1 MLSPWWAVGPH
12 CDADGVNS
20 ENQWEAEPSPG
31 PEATDDTS
39 RHPGRPELEA
49 TRLPVGRLAHD
60 VRREKRGIVMDHQD
74 GVVWL
79 RPEGG
84 GTEWTARPRDV
95 RPLNV
100 REQAEALMWA
110 RVASANARS
119 RGEVL

>member
-1 MLSPWWAVGPH
+1 M
-12 CDADGVNS
+12 NS
-20 ENQWEAEPSPG
+20 EKQWEAAPSPG
-31 PEATDDTS
+31 SEATNDTTP
-39 RHPGRPELEA
+39 RPGRPGLEA

-60 VRREKRGIVMDHQD
+60 VRRDKRGIVMDHQD
-74 GVVWL
+74 GAVWL